1 MKTNKENWEEK
12 LKKELGDDANHFL
25 LPENYFESL
34 KNEIKFK
41 IKDEVSALAEA
52 SADEQTPRHPEQ
64 TLRHPEQTLRHPE
77 QTLRHPEQTLRH
89 PEQTLR
95 HPELA
100 EGPIPLLKWVYIA
113 ALPIAAALTF
123 FVLNRETATQP
134 ETLDQTLMSEAAEGF
149 YESKV
154 EEAPLLEIDS
164 QTIAELQES
173 EALENI
179 KEEVL
184 IEEYE
189 LAALEEEED
198 DDLFSDLDL
207 EDIEQYLAEN
217 ININSEL

>member
-1 MKTNKENWEEK
+1 
-12 LKKELGDDANHFL
+12 
-25 LPENYFESL
+25 
-34 KNEIKFK
+34 
-41 IKDEVSALAEA
+41 
-52 SADEQTPRHPEQ
+52 
-64 TLRHPEQTLRHPE
+64 
-77 QTLRHPEQTLRH
+77 
-89 PEQTLR
+89 
-95 HPELA
+95 
-100 EGPIPLLKWVYIA
+100 
-113 ALPIAAALTF
+113 
-123 FVLNRETATQP
+123 
-134 ETLDQTLMSEAAEGF
+134 MSEAAEGF